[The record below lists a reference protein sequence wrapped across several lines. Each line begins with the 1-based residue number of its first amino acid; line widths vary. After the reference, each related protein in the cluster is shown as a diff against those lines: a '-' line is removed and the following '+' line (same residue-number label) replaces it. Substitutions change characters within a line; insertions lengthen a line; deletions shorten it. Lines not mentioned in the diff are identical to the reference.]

1 MKRNFLVHAALC
13 AILGCLLFP
22 TLLPA
27 QTIPNWAPN
36 TPYAIGALV
45 IYQSIEYKCIQAHTS
60 QVGWEPPNVP
70 ALWQRVTGTPTPTP
84 TPVPTATP
92 TPTPVPTPTPG
103 GGGGG
108 CFPAWVATQVY
119 VAGNQASLNGIN
131 YTANFWTQNQS
142 PATNN
147 GGAGSGQPWTS
158 NGSCVPPTP
167 TPTPKPTPTPT
178 PLPPGA
184 RVFAPY
190 IDMSLT
196 ADEQIETIQ
205 QQSGLQAFT
214 LAFVVGTG
222 NACSMGWG
230 GVGGSLPSD
239 TLPNGTTIQS
249 HVSNLQALGVQ
260 MIVSFGG
267 ANGSDISSSCTSAA
281 QLQAA
286 YQQVI
291 NQYHVKMLDFDIEGG
306 AVSNQAALTLRDQ
319 ALKGLKAANAGLVIS
334 YTLPVLPSGLIASG
348 VNVLNTAKADGFTP
362 DIINVMA
369 MDYGSASDNN
379 GQMGLDATQAAQN
392 THNQV
397 IAAGLSSNIGVTPMV
412 GINDTNTEI
421 FQLTDANTLLNFTSS
436 NTYITRLAFWSVARD
451 NGGCPNQGFASPTCS
466 GITQTNFQFSKS
478 FEAFR

>member
-1 MKRNFLVHAALC
+1 MKRNSLICAVLVAAL
-13 AILGCLLFP
+13 LCLPLSTP
-22 TLLPA
+22 ATA
-27 QTIPNWAPN
+27 QTVPNWAPN
-36 TPYAIGALV
+36 TAYAIGALV
-45 IYQSIEYKCIQAHTS
+45 MFQSVEYKCIQAHTS

-70 ALWQRVTGTPTPTP
+70 ALWQPVSGSPTPTP
-84 TPVPTATP
+84 APTATP
-92 TPTPVPTPTPG
+92 TPTPTPTPPPG
-103 GGGGG
+103 TGG
-108 CFPAWVATQVY
+108 CSPVWVASQIYT
-119 VAGNQASLNGIN
+119 AGNKASLNGIN

-147 GGAGSGQPWTS
+147 GGPGSGQPWTS

-184 RVFAPY
+184 RIFAPY

-214 LAFVVGTG
+214 LAFIVATG
-222 NACSMGWG
+222 NGCSMGWG
-230 GVGGSLPSD
+230 GVGGALPTD

-249 HVSNLQALGVQ
+249 HVSTLQAAGVQ

-267 ANGSDISSSCTSAA
+267 ANGSDISSSCTSAS

-334 YTLPVLPSGLIASG
+334 YTLPVLPTGLIASG
-348 VNVLNTAKADGFTP
+348 VNVLTTAKADGFTP

-369 MDYGSASDNN
+369 MDYGSAVDNN

-392 THNQV
+392 TRNQV
-397 IAAGLSSNIGVTPMV
+397 TSAGLSSNIGVTTMI

-421 FQLTDANTLLNFTSS
+421 FQLTDANTLLNFTST
-436 NTYITRLAFWSVARD
+436 NTYITRLAIWSVARD

-466 GITQTNFQFSKS
+466 GITQTNFQFSKT

>member
-1 MKRNFLVHAALC
+1 MKRKLLVQAVLVVSMA
-13 AILGCLLFP
+13 CLLLP
-22 TLLPA
+22 TIANA
-27 QTIPNWAPN
+27 QTVPTWAPN
-36 TPYAIGALV
+36 TAYAVGALV
-45 IYQSIEYKCIQAHTS
+45 MYQGVEYRCIQAHTS
-60 QVGWEPPNVP
+60 EVGWEPPNVP
-70 ALWQRVTGTPTPTP
+70 ALWQPVSGSPTPTPTP
-84 TPVPTATP
+84 TPTATP
-92 TPTPVPTPTPG
+92 TPTPPP
-103 GGGGG
+103 GGGG
-108 CFPAWVATQVY
+108 CFPAWVSTQIY
-119 VAGNQASLNGIN
+119 TAGNQASLNGIN

-147 GGAGSGQPWTS
+147 GGPGSGQPWTS

-167 TPTPKPTPTPT
+167 TPTPKATPTPT

-205 QQSGLQAFT
+205 SQSGLQAFT
-214 LAFVVGTG
+214 LAFIVGTG
-222 NACSMGWG
+222 TGCSMGWG
-230 GVGGSLPSD
+230 GVGGTLPTD
-239 TLPNGTTIQS
+239 TLPNGTTIAS
-249 HVSNLQALGVQ
+249 HVANLQAAGVQ
-260 MIVSFGG
+260 FIVSFGG
-267 ANGSDISSSCTSAA
+267 ANGSDISSSCTSAS

-291 NQYHVKMLDFDIEGG
+291 NQYHVTMLDFDIEGG
-306 AVSNQAALTLRDQ
+306 PITNQAALTLRDQ
-319 ALKGLKAANAGLVIS
+319 ALKGLRGANAGLVIS
-334 YTLPVLPSGLIASG
+334 YTLPVLPTGLIASG
-348 VNVLNTAKADGFTP
+348 VNVLTTAKADGFTP

-369 MDYGSASDNN
+369 MDYGSSVDNG

-397 IAAGLSSNIGVTPMV
+397 TSAGLTSNIGVTPMI

-421 FQLTDANTLLNFTSS
+421 FQLTDVNTLLNFTSTA
-436 NTYITRLAFWSVARD
+436 TYVTRLAFWSVARD

>member
-1 MKRNFLVHAALC
+1 MKRNSLIYTALVAALV
-13 AILGCLLFP
+13 CLLLP
-22 TLLPA
+22 TAAPA
-27 QTIPNWAPN
+27 QTVPNWAPN
-36 TPYAIGALV
+36 TAYAVGALV
-45 IYQSIEYKCIQAHTS
+45 IYQSVEYKCLQAHTS

-70 ALWQRVTGTPTPTP
+70 ALWQRLSGTPTPTP
-84 TPVPTATP
+84 TPTA
-92 TPTPVPTPTPG
+92 TPTPVPTPSPVG
-103 GGGGG
+103 SGG
-108 CFPAWVATQVY
+108 CSPTWVASQIYT
-119 VAGNQASLNGIN
+119 AGNKASLNGIN

-142 PATNN
+142 PSTNN

-167 TPTPKPTPTPT
+167 TPTPKATPTPT

-222 NACSMGWG
+222 NGCSMGWG
-230 GVGGSLPSD
+230 GVGGALPTD

-249 HVSNLQALGVQ
+249 HVSTLQAAGVQ

-267 ANGSDISSSCTSAA
+267 ANGSDISSSCTSAS

-334 YTLPVLPSGLIASG
+334 YTLPVLPTGLIASG
-348 VNVLNTAKADGFTP
+348 INVLTTAKADSFTP

-369 MDYGSASDNN
+369 MDYGSVSDNG

-397 IAAGLSSNIGVTPMV
+397 ISAGLSSNIGVTPMV

-466 GITQTNFQFSKS
+466 GITQSNFQFSKT
-478 FEAFR
+478 FEAFK